1 MVDDDPF
8 GEDADRTILRPRP
21 GRARAAAVVTDPAE
35 RTVVPALGRL
45 AEARAHG
52 GYADHDA
59 PGHDALG
66 HDALGHGPFRP
77 GPVEPGVGPLDD
89 EAGPWLRDGGAAEAM
104 PETAGIFARTGVN
117 PLARAAAPLFALI
130 VRLKSRAVHRDVP
143 TLRQRVIAEIRAFE
157 RRAAADGVDGETL
170 RAARYAVAATVDDV
184 VLNTPW
190 GGRSIWTGQSMVS
203 TFYNETWGGER
214 FFDILD
220 RSLEQP
226 ARHVTLLELMYLCL
240 SLGFE
245 GRYRVDPAGA
255 QTLGL
260 VRDRVWRAIRQ
271 VRDEPAAALSPH
283 WQGLEAAHRPLGT
296 LVPLWLV
303 GVGTLVLLV
312 LVFAGFRLA
321 LDARTQP
328 VLAAV
333 ETLPPTDAV
342 VIARTAPTPP
352 PLVVTENQTGERLR
366 RFLEPEIREGLVT
379 VLEDAQSVTVRLNSN
394 GLFASASDTVL
405 DGQRPTLD
413 RIGQALEAEPGR
425 VQVVGHTD
433 SQPISTIRFPNN
445 TALSVARAEA
455 VVELLA
461 KHVSD
466 PGRFTVEGRAAAE
479 PIADNATAAGR
490 AQNRRIEIILMK
502 TAEPGPAAATT
513 TSRRAS

>member
-1 MVDDDPF
+1 M
-8 GEDADRTILRPRP
+8 
-21 GRARAAAVVTDPAE
+21 
-35 RTVVPALGRL
+35 
-45 AEARAHG
+45 
-52 GYADHDA
+52 
-59 PGHDALG
+59 
-66 HDALGHGPFRP
+66 
-77 GPVEPGVGPLDD
+77 
-89 EAGPWLRDGGAAEAM
+89 
-104 PETAGIFARTGVN
+104 
-117 PLARAAAPLFALI
+117 
-130 VRLKSRAVHRDVP
+130 
-143 TLRQRVIAEIRAFE
+143 
-157 RRAAADGVDGETL
+157 
-170 RAARYAVAATVDDV
+170 
-184 VLNTPW
+184 
-190 GGRSIWTGQSMVS
+190 
-203 TFYNETWGGER
+203 
-214 FFDILD
+214 
-220 RSLEQP
+220 
-226 ARHVTLLELMYLCL
+226 
-240 SLGFE
+240 
-245 GRYRVDPAGA
+245 
-255 QTLGL
+255 
-260 VRDRVWRAIRQ
+260 
-271 VRDEPAAALSPH
+271 
-283 WQGLEAAHRPLGT
+283 
-296 LVPLWLV
+296 
-303 GVGTLVLLV
+303 GTLVLLV

-342 VIARTAPTPP
+342 VIARSAPTPP

-502 TAEPGPAAATT
+502 TAEPGPAAAATT
-513 TSRRAS
+513 RGRAS